1 MGSLLAPCSTVQGEV
16 GLESKDQVPAC
27 PASKMCDLIPVLVW
41 NRQPVIRT

>member
-1 MGSLLAPCSTVQGEV
+1 MGSLLAPCSKVQGQM

-27 PASKMCDLIPVLVW
+27 PASKMCDWNPVPVW